1 MYGLLCFF
9 LIVNDI
15 KFNIKIFEYE
25 IVFSLAWLFL
35 SFFIN
40 FLLYIFIR
48 YLSKKST
55 RDNLKFIKIYPVY
68 SEYVASYFAVCVVTF
83 SMSFLTH
90 TNSIVETSLI
100 GKIIIVLFLFY
111 IFHINNI
118 GYLNPFLYLIG
129 KRVYKVESENSNFII
144 IADKI
149 NELKNTMKIDSL
161 IKIDENTFYKIK
173 EN

>member
-1 MYGLLCFF
+1 M
-9 LIVNDI
+9 
-15 KFNIKIFEYE
+15 
-25 IVFSLAWLFL
+25 
-35 SFFIN
+35 
-40 FLLYIFIR
+40 
-48 YLSKKST
+48 
-55 RDNLKFIKIYPVY
+55 
-68 SEYVASYFAVCVVTF
+68 ASYFAVCVVTF